1 MLARLAI
8 LLGNIINDKSRAGS
22 NPSKSL
28 VSEVLMVSHSC
39 GCGFVSN
46 PRAGVYLGE
55 KTFEVFLCFVAT
67 VRVGV
72 YYVSLTP
79 YKSIML
85 TSLYSYVTGEGYR
98 FLHRGWAEKTI
109 VSAAPKLTVFV
120 SLWVREFESSWA
132 REPRAFV
139 SLWVGSSSARE
150 FVNSLSQQISLH
162 LETMACF

>member
-98 FLHRGWAEKTI
+98 FLHRG
-109 VSAAPKLTVFV
+109 
-120 SLWVREFESSWA
+120 
-132 REPRAFV
+132 
-139 SLWVGSSSARE
+139 
-150 FVNSLSQQISLH
+150 
-162 LETMACF
+162 

>member
-72 YYVSLTP
+72 YYIGFFVFFVLR
-79 YKSIML
+79 YWV
-85 TSLYSYVTGEGYR
+85 TSFFTYDEPSFWERSR
-98 FLHRGWAEKTI
+98 FKPRTFIYLPLSPKK
-109 VSAAPKLTVFV
+109 VQSANV
-120 SLWVREFESSWA
+120 
-132 REPRAFV
+132 
-139 SLWVGSSSARE
+139 
-150 FVNSLSQQISLH
+150 
-162 LETMACF
+162 